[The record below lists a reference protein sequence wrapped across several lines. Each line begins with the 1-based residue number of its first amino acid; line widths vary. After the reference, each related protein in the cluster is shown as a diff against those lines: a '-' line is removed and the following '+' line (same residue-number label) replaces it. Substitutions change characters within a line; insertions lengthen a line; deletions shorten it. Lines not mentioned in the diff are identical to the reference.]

1 MRRED
6 KGTNKRFQIGEEEI
20 GAAKFKYLD
29 RSPAATTTTTT
40 TSSQSETI

>member
-1 MRRED
+1 MREQTKAR
-6 KGTNKRFQIGEEEI
+6 TKRFQIEEI

-29 RSPAATTTTTT
+29 RSPAAATTTTTT